1 MIAPL
6 TRGAASLEDRR
17 PGARRAYRIITLA
30 ALPLVLIALLPTGW
44 VQRDPLI
51 GIFSLIWMAVP
62 LLIVPALAILALIG
76 SIGLARDWRHALPCW
91 LFVPAIAIIC
101 VDQFL
106 FSGKAGL
113 WTPAGVL
120 MAASLL
126 AAAWVGWW
134 LPREPPAQSSEDR
147 NA

>member
-6 TRGAASLEDRR
+6 TRGSASSQDRR

-30 ALPLVLIALLPTGW
+30 ALTLALIALVPNSW

-76 SIGLARDWRHALPCW
+76 SIGLAQDWRYALPCW
-91 LFVPAIAIIC
+91 LYVPAIAIIC

-106 FSGKAGL
+106 FMGEANL
-113 WTPAGVL
+113 WTAAGVL

-126 AAAWVGWW
+126 AATWVGWW
-134 LPREPPAQSSEDR
+134 LPSEPPAQTSEDR
-147 NA
+147 KA